1 MTATVRHLPR
11 RFFRGNAMST
21 AAAPAPLK
29 AASWRTPMVLI
40 AVGCVIALIA
50 FGPRSA
56 LGQFLAPLSF
66 DRGWGREA
74 FSFAIAVQNLLWGA
88 AQPFSGAVAD
98 RFGPV
103 RVLCLGAIL
112 YAAGLAWMAQATT
125 LTGLN
130 ISAGVLIGFGLAGC
144 SFPMV
149 IGALGKLVPESWRG
163 FAFGAGT
170 AAGSFGQFLYSPLAH
185 SLIAAFSWQTT
196 LLVFAGTLLLVLP
209 LSLALATPSSAPATA
224 AAKPQSSRQAL
235 IEAFGHRSYVLLV
248 LGFFTCGF
256 QLAFVTVHL
265 PSYLVDRGL
274 GADAGAWTIALI
286 GLFNIIGSLSAG
298 WLSGKM
304 PKRYLLSIIYFG
316 RAAAIVA
323 LITLPPSTASVLV
336 FGAVTGLLWLSTVPP
351 TSGLVA
357 LMFGTRWLTMLFGF
371 AFFSHQ
377 VGGFLG
383 VWLGGWAFEKTGSY
397 DVIWWL
403 SVFFGVASAVINLP
417 IVEKPVVRPAPA
429 AV

>member
-1 MTATVRHLPR
+1 
-11 RFFRGNAMST
+11 MST

-29 AASWRTPMVLI
+29 LAPWRTPMVLI
-40 AVGCVIALIA
+40 AIGCFIALVA

-88 AQPFSGAVAD
+88 AQPFAGAVAD

-130 ISAGVLIGFGLAGC
+130 LSAGVLIGFGLAGC

-149 IGALGKLVPESWRG
+149 IGALGKLVPDNWRG

-209 LSLALATPSSAPATA
+209 LSLALATPSLTPAAA

-274 GADAGAWTIALI
+274 GADAGAWTIGLI

-316 RAAAIVA
+316 RAAAIVG
-323 LITLPPSTASVLV
+323 LITLPPSTASTLV

-383 VWLGGWAFEKTGSY
+383 VWLGGWAFEATGSY

-417 IVEKPVVRPAPA
+417 IVEKPVVRPATA
-429 AV
+429 AA

>member
-1 MTATVRHLPR
+1 M
-11 RFFRGNAMST
+11 
-21 AAAPAPLK
+21 
-29 AASWRTPMVLI
+29 
-40 AVGCVIALIA
+40 
-50 FGPRSA
+50 
-56 LGQFLAPLSF
+56 F
-66 DRGWGREA
+66 DG
-74 FSFAIAVQNLLWGA
+74 LLM
-88 AQPFSGAVAD
+88 F
-98 RFGPV
+98 
-103 RVLCLGAIL
+103 
-112 YAAGLAWMAQATT
+112 
-125 LTGLN
+125 
-130 ISAGVLIGFGLAGC
+130 
-144 SFPMV
+144 
-149 IGALGKLVPESWRG
+149 
-163 FAFGAGT
+163 GT
-170 AAGSFGQFLYSPLAH
+170 AVVGYL
-185 SLIAAFSWQTT
+185 T
-196 LLVFAGTLLLVLP
+196 P

-316 RAAAIVA
+316 RAAAIVG

-383 VWLGGWAFEKTGSY
+383 VWLGGWAFEATGSY

-417 IVEKPVVRPAPA
+417 IVEKPVARPATA
-429 AV
+429 AA